1 VIGQIL
7 DGLELAGCAIL
18 CPFPRVEALV
28 WVLTS
33 VGQAEE
39 QARLFP
45 VYVVCG
51 RVRIMPTYEC
61 PNCQKDVTEMKVYRR
76 EPHAIK
82 CPHCG
87 WTFDPNDP
95 RKEKK
100 G

>member
-18 CPFPRVEALV
+18 CPFPRVEVLV
-28 WVLTS
+28 WVLTG
-33 VGQAEE
+33 VGQAEQ

-61 PNCQKDVTEMKVYRR
+61 PNCHKNVTETKVYVR
-76 EPHAIK
+76 ERDDIK

-87 WTFDPNDP
+87 RTFDLNDP